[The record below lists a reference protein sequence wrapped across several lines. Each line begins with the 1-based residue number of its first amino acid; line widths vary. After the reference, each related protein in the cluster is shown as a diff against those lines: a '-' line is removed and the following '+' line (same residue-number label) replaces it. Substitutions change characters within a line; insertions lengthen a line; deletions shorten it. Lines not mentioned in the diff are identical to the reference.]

1 MFFEKYFERWKL
13 LLAFLTGTC
22 FVIYF
27 IMFRPLASNVADME
41 KKLIDEKQKII
52 LNARY
57 GFNAS
62 SINQSYFN
70 AREENKQLSDSLE
83 AFRNHFT
90 FSPLTVVS
98 NVTQEFKYLE
108 FDSERRRLISQI
120 DLMSSNSKVVVD
132 ADLSLSLPNYPREG
146 LDPRL
151 LWAHLEMFRFLMET
165 IMAVDDIKVTFL
177 EAPDA
182 QLFDTFGNEGA
193 MENWYELPAR
203 CEVSGPGDK
212 VIHLL
217 RYLPLPAGDLERAYG
232 VVVPDKPAFSVNS
245 VLITRETQDPSTVFM
260 DLQVSGFIQQPV
272 INTGEGMP

>member
-57 GFNAS
+57 GFNAN